1 MNGAIP
7 RATRGRPA
15 AVIGI
20 VALMAAGFLAWINTA
35 PPDAPGGFFDIEPG
49 WSARATARRL
59 KAEGHVRSRLWVE
72 LLARALRSDQK
83 LKAGLYRLPAGA
95 RADQIL
101 RDLIHGRG
109 ATVRFTVPEGHAVW
123 QMADRLAALGVCDR
137 TAFLAAAADWEGFLF
152 PETYFLEPNTPAGR
166 VVATMRE
173 RFDAVWG
180 GVFAE
185 AAAAGAVTASTVGA
199 APRAP
204 EDGFRL
210 RDGRAWT
217 VRQAVTL
224 ASLIERETR
233 RDDERPRVS
242 AVYHNRLKK
251 RMRLECD
258 PTVQYA
264 LGGWKNPLSRADLR
278 LEHPYNTYRRFG
290 LPPGPIAAPGRA
302 ALAAALAPAT
312 VADLYFVAD
321 AAGGHTFSATYEDHL
336 SAVRRF
342 RRALKDAPKPV
353 S

>member
-1 MNGAIP
+1 MNGVGP
-7 RATRGRPA
+7 RASRWTPTIVGTASA
-15 AVIGI
+15 AIGAI
-20 VALMAAGFLAWINTA
+20 FLMWINSA
-35 PPDAPGGFFDIEPG
+35 PPEARGGLFDIEPG

-59 KAEGHVRSRLWVE
+59 KVEGHVRSRLWVE
-72 LLARALRSDQK
+72 LLARGLRSDQK

-101 RDLIHGRG
+101 RDLINGRG

-123 QMADRLAALGVCDR
+123 QMADRLAELGVCDR
-137 TAFLAAAADWEGFLF
+137 AAFLAAAAPWEGFLF

-173 RFDAVWG
+173 RFDVVWR

-185 AAAAGAVTASTVGA
+185 AAAAGAVTSSTAGGVPS
-199 APRAP
+199 APDDR
-204 EDGFRL
+204 FRL
-210 RDGRAWT
+210 RDGREWT
-217 VRQAVTL
+217 VRPAVTL

-233 RDDERPRVS
+233 RDDERARVS

-264 LGGWKNPLSRADLR
+264 LGGWKSPLSRADLR

-302 ALAAALAPAT
+302 ALAAALDPSAAS
-312 VADLYFVAD
+312 DLYFVAD

-336 SAVRRF
+336 KAVRQF
-342 RRALKDAPKPV
+342 RRALKDARNAVP
-353 S
+353 

>member
-1 MNGAIP
+1 MNGAGP
-7 RATRGRPA
+7 RPFPRMAAIVIA
-15 AVIGI
+15 AVAGIG
-20 VALMAAGFLAWINTA
+20 VLALGWINAA
-35 PPDAPGGFFDIEPG
+35 PSGASGGLFDIEPG

-72 LLARALRSDQK
+72 VLARGMRSDQK

-101 RDLIHGRG
+101 RDLINGRG

-123 QMADRLAALGVCDR
+123 QMADRLAELGVCDR
-137 TAFLAAAADWEGFLF
+137 AAFLSEASSREGFLF
-152 PETYFLEPNTPAGR
+152 PETYFLEPNTSAAR
-166 VVATMRE
+166 VAAAMGE
-173 RFDAVWG
+173 RFDLVWRV
-180 GVFAE
+180 VFAE
-185 AAAAGAVTASTVGA
+185 AVAAGAVTASA
-199 APRAP
+199 AGVVPSTPDDR
-204 EDGFRL
+204 FRL
-210 RDGRAWT
+210 RDGRDWT

-233 RDDERPRVS
+233 RDDERARVS

-264 LGGWKNPLSRADLR
+264 LGGWKSPLSRADLR
-278 LEHPYNTYRRFG
+278 VEHPYNTYRRFG

-302 ALAAALAPAT
+302 ALAAALSPAVT
-312 VADLYFVAD
+312 ADLYFVAD

-336 SAVRRF
+336 KAVRHF
-342 RRALKDAPKPV
+342 RRALKDAQKPV